1 MEFKDLPIAIQEKAA
16 ETLAVS
22 LKGFEGELKSEPA
35 KELARS
41 INAAFIELHSPSEH
55 AFAHH
60 DNGQAS
66 G

>member
-1 MEFKDLPIAIQEKAA
+1 MEFKDLSSDIQSVAA
-16 ETLAVS
+16 DTLASV
-22 LKGFEGELKSEPA
+22 LKDLGAEIKSEPA
-35 KELARS
+35 KELARCL
-41 INAAFIELHSPSEH
+41 NAAFIELHSPSEH